1 MASLVSKIKD
11 RVHRRSGSTDS
22 ATASNREEAAEPRTT
37 EAVVPN
43 SPTADGHRSKPR
55 MSVENSAFHVTSTGG
70 VRKSLEAPQ
79 DPYQTTYANR
89 NASNHNSRFVT
100 LGNHESAPGH
110 HATEADRA
118 RHGMLPMSGNTHTK
132 NISRE
137 EQQAMVSDIVPGR
150 ESSKNA
156 VIGSPGPHDGSNV
169 QGRSF
174 VPPRKPLNNG
184 SASDHRR
191 QSGVGTTQ
199 QYRISHEAPRQQH
212 PESVSTIRAV
222 NGAES
227 NGRLSTSTS
236 AGLAHPA
243 YRDSLPPNDSF
254 NQSTNRNSHGI
265 ASQREQNSIAK
276 PLPQLPSSKQNSSGH
291 LVSDAQLAEQYLST
305 SRDLQMAETQ
315 KARALDS
322 GHLVLPRGFN
332 LQNTEETHVYE
343 EQRPAVVNETVIKER
358 TQIVREAITRDIHV
372 HHYYT
377 YLQPIRVVEVLPA
390 RHFYLDLETGV
401 KTEVLPPDNW
411 QMPAN
416 MAPVSPD
423 TSMLKATMRHYVVDE
438 EHPYGMLESDPL
450 DAGHRVLRPQMLA

>member
-1 MASLVSKIKD
+1 
-11 RVHRRSGSTDS
+11 
-22 ATASNREEAAEPRTT
+22 
-37 EAVVPN
+37 
-43 SPTADGHRSKPR
+43 

-70 VRKSLEAPQ
+70 VRKSLDAPQ

-89 NASNHNSRFVT
+89 NASNQNSRFVT

-118 RHGMLPMSGNTHTK
+118 RRGMLPMSGNTHK
-132 NISRE
+132 RDISRE
-137 EQQAMVSDIVPGR
+137 EQQAMVSDVVPER

-156 VIGSPGPHDGSNV
+156 VIGSPGRHDGSNL
-169 QGRSF
+169 QGRSS

-184 SASDHRR
+184 SAPDHRR
-191 QSGVGTTQ
+191 QSGAGTAQ

-222 NGAES
+222 NGDEF
-227 NGRLSTSTS
+227 NGRLATSTS

-243 YRDSLPPNDSF
+243 YRDSFSPNDSF
-254 NQSTNRNSHGI
+254 SQPMNRNSHGI
-265 ASQREQNSIAK
+265 ASQQEPTSATARAK

-305 SRDLQMAETQ
+305 SRDSQMAETEIV
-315 KARALDS
+315 RALNS
-322 GHLVLPRGFN
+322 GHLVLPRDFN
-332 LQNTEETHVYE
+332 MQNTEETHVYE
-343 EQRPAVVNETVIKER
+343 TQRPAVVNETVIRER
-358 TQIVREAITRDIHV
+358 TQIVQEAITRDIHV

-390 RHFYLDLETGV
+390 RHFYLDRETGV

-438 EHPYGMLESDPL
+438 EHPNGMLESEPL
-450 DAGHRVLRPQMLA
+450 DAGHRVLRPQLMA